1 MNGPLHRLCTKNH
14 SNKNVHAVED
24 NLNSDLD
31 NATTWFIQN
40 CKPGKVSGY
49 CMVLERTE
57 DKLLFK
63 SGNIDVKTRGKTN
76 PLGIVLDSKLKFDHY
91 VLSICCKVSAQIN
104 ALNSLKNILPLK
116 TKESLYRLF
125 IQNFYYCN

>member
-1 MNGPLHRLCTKNH
+1 MSFALQQGDFVRCDRSAVNGPLRRLCTKNH

-63 SGNIDVKTRGKTN
+63 SGNIDVKTTE
-76 PLGIVLDSKLKFDHY
+76 KLTPWGLY
-91 VLSICCKVSAQIN
+91 STVS
-104 ALNSLKNILPLK
+104 
-116 TKESLYRLF
+116 
-125 IQNFYYCN
+125 